1 MNGAAGAVNE
11 ALPVAETPESE
22 SAAAAVKAL
31 DFRLH
36 HVGVAT
42 QKLEATAKMLEGLF
56 GYRTI
61 AGPFADPIQRVSVS
75 FLTMS
80 DDDKV
85 EVELVEPLT
94 DDSPVRSILQK
105 GGGTAYHLCLE
116 TADLDA
122 ALQHAKGLG
131 CMLVSPPAP
140 AVAFGGRRIAWIY
153 TSSRQ
158 LIELVETK
166 APETAAA

>member
-1 MNGAAGAVNE
+1 MSDFGSNPGAISRAANDAADASDAVS
-11 ALPVAETPESE
+11 L
-22 SAAAAVKAL
+22 L
-31 DFRLH
+31 GFRLH

-42 QKLEATAKMLEGLF
+42 QKLDATAKLLEGLF

-61 AGPFADPIQRVSVS
+61 AGPFSDPIQRVSVS

-80 DDDKV
+80 DEDKV

-94 DDSPVRSILQK
+94 EDSPVRSILQK

-122 ALQHAKGLG
+122 ALAHAKKLG
-131 CMLVSPPAP
+131 CMLVSSPAP
-140 AVAFGGRRIAWIY
+140 AVAFSGRRIAWIY
-153 TSSRQ
+153 TPTRQ
-158 LIELVETK
+158 LVELVEAIGSDST
-166 APETAAA
+166 PV